1 MVNQKDQ
8 IIKFSL
14 ASLQHLIDA
23 VRYVA
28 QMYKVE
34 LRAYL
39 IKSEFV
45 FERGYFVEKCLEN
58 PMILSLK

>member
-8 IIKFSL
+8 IIKISPV
-14 ASLQHLIDA
+14 SLQHFIDA

-34 LRAYL
+34 LRT
-39 IKSEFV
+39 
-45 FERGYFVEKCLEN
+45 CLKIN
-58 PMILSLK
+58 FA

>member
-39 IKSEFV
+39 KSPNLSL
-45 FERGYFVEKCLEN
+45 ERGYFVEKCLEN

>member
-23 VRYVA
+23 VRSVA
-28 QMYKVE
+28 QMYKAE

-39 IKSEFV
+39 KSP
-45 FERGYFVEKCLEN
+45 N
-58 PMILSLK
+58 LSLREAILWKNALKIR